1 MTSESIAIIGAG
13 NVGTVIARLARH
25 AGLPVTMANSR
36 GPASLA
42 EKALSLDV
50 AVAALDEAAA
60 SADVVVLAIPFFRT
74 VDLDPKMFDGKL
86 VIDPTNFDPARDG
99 AVADLVRK
107 ALPAEVLRDH
117 LPGARVIKAFS
128 SVHAHNIQTL
138 ARPSGSPTRSAVPIA
153 GHPEE
158 AKLQVSALLDRLGW
172 DTVDAGGLVDTR
184 LFDLG
189 TPAFVLPYLT
199 DSSWASM
206 AADDGQP
213 VSSDAL
219 RKLLDLAR

>member
-1 MTSESIAIIGAG
+1 M
-13 NVGTVIARLARH
+13 
-25 AGLPVTMANSR
+25 
-36 GPASLA
+36 
-42 EKALSLDV
+42 
-50 AVAALDEAAA
+50 AALDEAAA